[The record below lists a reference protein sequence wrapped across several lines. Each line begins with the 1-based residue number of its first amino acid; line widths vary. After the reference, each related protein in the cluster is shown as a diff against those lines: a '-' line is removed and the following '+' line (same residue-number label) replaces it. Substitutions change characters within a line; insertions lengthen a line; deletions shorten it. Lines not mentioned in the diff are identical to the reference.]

1 MKAQAN
7 FTGQFMRVL
16 YHRICEQ
23 RMPRW
28 AYTFAEYHH
37 RLCCLNWN
45 KKKRC
50 RWRFRPNFVPSK
62 AVVLLLLIH
71 SLMFPIGL
79 WGRSVWASFC
89 YALLSVLSRFAIILK
104 RKREHDALLYC
115 LSTISVLWLFLTV
128 PWIGLKYVIVIIP
141 DHTCLHFNGSVHQ
154 SLILIT

>member
-1 MKAQAN
+1 MSKLWVQIPPIPDSPYIFFYFFIWIIRVIFHVFFAYSGFFKIPDLGPNWLHLLLAVAKLIKCPKNICRWRLRPN

-71 SLMFPIGL
+71 SLIFPIGL
-79 WGRSVWASFC
+79 
-89 YALLSVLSRFAIILK
+89 
-104 RKREHDALLYC
+104 
-115 LSTISVLWLFLTV
+115 
-128 PWIGLKYVIVIIP
+128 
-141 DHTCLHFNGSVHQ
+141 
-154 SLILIT
+154 